1 MTTGTPGDRCTVVAG
16 GPAAVLAVTVV
27 ANVALLWKANSDPS
41 FAVEPDY
48 YQRAVLWDS
57 TVAQRHRS
65 DALHWRAAVRLA
77 PPEGGEATI
86 LVTLTT
92 QEGAPVDSA
101 DVRAEASHNAGRR
114 RVSGAITRVGAGAL
128 RGADPLQSAGPLAGG
143 PDRDTGSRSVRRAAD
158 ARQRR
163 RPGPMNA
170 LVLSVLGASLL
181 GSPHCA
187 AMCGGFVCFFSGSR
201 PASRAGS
208 PTPRTTP
215 GASPP
220 YASLGFAAAMA
231 GAGFDLAGRMAGFQR
246 PAAVAA
252 GLLLILWGLAGLAAA
267 AGYGRSATA
276 APAGFRRLFT
286 SAIAR
291 LADKPPIVRALT
303 VGLLTA
309 LLPCGWL
316 YAFVATAA
324 STGSGVSGALV
335 MAAFWAGTVPVLAGV
350 GALAQRAAGPL
361 RASLP
366 MLTAA
371 MLVVLGVLTVAGKFQ
386 VPDGA
391 QPVAPPSHG
400 QHDHH

>member
-1 MTTGTPGDRCTVVAG
+1 
-16 GPAAVLAVTVV
+16 
-27 ANVALLWKANSDPS
+27 
-41 FAVEPDY
+41 
-48 YQRAVLWDS
+48 
-57 TVAQRHRS
+57 
-65 DALHWRAAVRLA
+65 
-77 PPEGGEATI
+77 
-86 LVTLTT
+86 
-92 QEGAPVDSA
+92 
-101 DVRAEASHNAGRR
+101 
-114 RVSGAITRVGAGAL
+114 
-128 RGADPLQSAGPLAGG
+128 
-143 PDRDTGSRSVRRAAD
+143 
-158 ARQRR
+158 
-163 RPGPMNA
+163 MNA

-187 AMCGGFVCFFSGSR
+187 AMCGGFVCFFSGQQAGKPSR
-201 PASRAGS
+201 LTHAAYHAGRLTS
-208 PTPRTTP
+208 
-215 GASPP
+215 
-220 YASLGFAAAMA
+220 YALLGFAAGMA

-316 YAFVATAA
+316 YVFVATAA

-361 RASLP
+361 RARLP

-386 VPDGA
+386 VPHGA
-391 QPVAPPSHG
+391 HPVAPPSHG